1 MPESAPARKHARRRR
16 RRLGERFPRLR
27 QAGLKLSALGLSA
40 LVRGWMSTLDYRVWY
55 ADPTVDPA
63 RDDFRRRGIYVFW
76 HEYIL
81 FPLYLRGHCRLTM
94 LLSRHR
100 DADLLA
106 VAAGYFGF
114 DHVRGSTTRGGL
126 QALGEM
132 IRRSRSM
139 NLTITPDG
147 PRGPR
152 RRLAPGCVYL
162 ASRTGMPLVA
172 MGFGYQRPWR
182 LNTWDRFAIPR
193 PGSRARAVISPPIFI
208 PPNLSREELEFYRQE
223 VESVLNTLTE
233 DAERW
238 AASGR
243 RRRGEK
249 TLCRQRAGWPLRR
262 RRQAA

>member
-1 MPESAPARKHARRRR
+1 MNQHTDRARRKRK
-16 RRLGERFPRLR
+16 RRLGESFPGLRRL
-27 QAGLKLSALGLSA
+27 GLKATALGLHA
-40 LVRGWMSTLDYRVWY
+40 LVRSWMSTLDYRVWY

-126 QALGEM
+126 QALGEL
-132 IRRSRSM
+132 IRRSERM

-172 MGFGYQRPWR
+172 MGFGYERPWR
-182 LNTWDRFAIPR
+182 LRTWDRFAIPR
-193 PGSRARAVISPPIFI
+193 PGSRARAVVSPPIHV
-208 PPNLSREELEFYRQE
+208 PPDLSRDQLELYRQQIE
-223 VESVLNTLTE
+223 RTLNRLTE
-233 DAERW
+233 QAERW

-243 RRRGEK
+243 RWRGET
-249 TLCRQRAGWPLRR
+249 TLCRQAAGLPLRR
-262 RRQAA
+262 RAA